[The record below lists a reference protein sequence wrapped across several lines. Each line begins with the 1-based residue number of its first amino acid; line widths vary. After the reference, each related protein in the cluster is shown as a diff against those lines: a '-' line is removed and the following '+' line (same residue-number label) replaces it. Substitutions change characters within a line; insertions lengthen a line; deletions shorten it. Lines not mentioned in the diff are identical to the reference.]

1 MKHNQDPI
9 WVICRRVIAACG
21 LMTVLVGGGL
31 VACTPQTENP
41 IDQPEASD
49 SPTSSPGADSG
60 ALASQ
65 IGESFFFH
73 GAFQN
78 QFSDALFV
86 VQEDEDR
93 GWGEILV
100 LNRSDRAFQVP
111 ADVATPL
118 WIYGTVETLTE
129 TELAENEVPESEW
142 DNYEGQPFVVA
153 ERITLVP
160 PPDELVENADAFID
174 QHVTVYGQVEPVEA
188 DNTFILRDPQLFGN
202 KGVILIQGANADLD
216 QVVGSENAVV
226 SGVLRP
232 YILADLKQDY
242 DLPWD
247 LDLQERLE
255 ADYQESPVIVVDQA
269 LPANN

>member
-1 MKHNQDPI
+1 MKHDQAPI
-9 WVICRRVIAACG
+9 LVICRGVITACG
-21 LMTVLVGGGL
+21 LLTMLVGVG
-31 VACTPQTENP
+31 VIACTPETENP
-41 IDQPEASD
+41 TAQPEVSE
-49 SPTSSPGADSG
+49 SPTSSPDADSG
-60 ALASQ
+60 VLAVQ

-86 VQEDEDR
+86 VQEDEER
-93 GWGEILV
+93 GWGEVLV
-100 LNRSDRAFQVP
+100 LNRSDHACQVP
-111 ADVATPL
+111 ADIETPL

-129 TELAENEVPESEW
+129 TELEENEIPESEW
-142 DNYEGQPFVVA
+142 DAYAGKPFVVA

-160 PPDELVENADAFID
+160 SPDELAENADAFLD
-174 QHVTVYGQVEPVEA
+174 QHVTVYGKVEPVEA

-202 KGVILIQGANADLD
+202 KGVILIQGANTDLD

-242 DLPWD
+242 DLPWE
-247 LDLQERLE
+247 LDLQESLE
-255 ADYQESPVIVVDQA
+255 AEVQSS
-269 LPANN
+269 